1 MGSNDCYSSGDDGP
15 DFQQNGRTYC
25 GLRGGRYLFPVDE
38 SEKERLDIF
47 HALINIAREQ
57 RLFNGPLSPTAQV
70 LDVGT
75 GTGIWAIEVAEYDI
89 DSGSAPKQIIGLDLA
104 YIQPASIPATVDFK
118 GYTDVE
124 APWPVEEQRF
134 DLVHVQMMLGAIRD
148 WPELYRKSFKH
159 LKPGGS
165 IEHVEIEWV
174 PRSDDNTQLPESAL
188 VYWSNVFREAMRRW
202 GQPIDIFDAGAELRA
217 AGFTDIT
224 EDVIRLP
231 VNPWGEST
239 RERELGTWFNVG
251 LTHGLEALSMAPFTR
266 VEGWK
271 KPDVD
276 GLLDAV
282 KRELCSLRHRAY
294 CRMFVWTAKKPGQ

>member
-75 GTGIWAIEVAEYDI
+75 GTGIWAIEVAE
-89 DSGSAPKQIIGLDLA
+89 
-104 YIQPASIPATVDFK
+104 IPATVDFK

-148 WPELYRKSFKH
+148 WPELYRKSFRH

-251 LTHGLEALSMAPFTR
+251 LTHGLEALSTAPFTR